1 MWQHDLFTHD
11 SITARPGSDTT
22 CREWHS
28 GKGVRT
34 RTDPCRVQP
43 WVILI
48 FQLNSPWRLLDV
60 WHPLLI
66 PKIYL
71 VPSYMHKGA
80 TFMYPMYD
88 LDGSIKP

>member
-1 MWQHDLFTHD
+1 MIYLPIEASQHD
-11 SITARPGSDTT
+11 RSDTT
-22 CREWHS
+22 CREWRS
-28 GKGVRT
+28 GKGVCT
-34 RTDPCRVQP
+34 RMDPWRVQL

-48 FQLNSPWRLLDV
+48 FINYTALWRLLDV
-60 WHPLLI
+60 LHPLII